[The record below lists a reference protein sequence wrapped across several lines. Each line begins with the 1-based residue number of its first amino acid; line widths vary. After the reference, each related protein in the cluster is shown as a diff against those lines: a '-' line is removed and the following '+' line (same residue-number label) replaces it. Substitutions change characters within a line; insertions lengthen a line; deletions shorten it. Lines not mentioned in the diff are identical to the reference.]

1 MFRNRSISDSARM
14 RTMLHALPNQER
26 LVLEEGLMFL
36 AIGFPKV
43 WALAILAAAVFLGI
57 LEHLLGGSGTELAIE
72 VVSVTTPPFMLAQLQ
87 LMLGV
92 GFVLY
97 LSLISYRDLHGIQ
110 PSYLTSKLYTKIL
123 ESGRR
128 WVSLVLGDTRIL
140 YLPNMTSR
148 WFAYPE
154 RAANQ
159 GTRYLPGDSPQIE

>member
-1 MFRNRSISDSARM
+1 MFKNRSISDSGRM
-14 RTMLHALPNQER
+14 RAMLHALPNQER
-26 LVLEEGLMFL
+26 LALKGGLTFL
-36 AIGFPKV
+36 AFGFPKA

-57 LEHLLGGSGTELAIE
+57 LEHLLGGSGIELAIE

-97 LSLISYRDLHGIQ
+97 IGLISCRDLPVFT
-110 PSYLTSKLYTKIL
+110 PSYVSSRLLPRIM
-123 ESGRR
+123 ESGRS
-128 WVSLVLGDTRIL
+128 WMSLVLGDTRIL

-159 GTRYLPGDSPQIE
+159 GTRYLPGDSPQLE